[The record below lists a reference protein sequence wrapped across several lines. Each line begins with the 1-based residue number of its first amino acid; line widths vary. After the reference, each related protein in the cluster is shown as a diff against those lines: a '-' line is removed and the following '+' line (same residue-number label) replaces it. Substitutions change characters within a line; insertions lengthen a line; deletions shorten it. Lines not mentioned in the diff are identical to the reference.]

1 MSTTILRVFP
11 GGFFVDSANLLA
23 KAERYG
29 LPVAAGDA
37 AGGTLPTGDATALEA
52 GASEAAGEVRTGAV
66 TGDAPA
72 AVGAGEA
79 CGALCVFINSRLKA
93 LSAVLRCA

>member
-29 LPVAAGDA
+29 LPVVAGDA

-52 GASEAAGEVRTGAV
+52 GASDAVRTGAV